1 MYTCDIVMMVI
12 VCICIHVCCT
22 SMQFVQKY
30 KKCKLHVDAFQ
41 TGSGV
46 ALSFA
51 YYGQGTGFIW
61 LDDVGCVGTEA
72 RLWDCANSGIGI
84 HNCDHSEDASV
95 QCTGLFCSLLG
106 CLNYTCLES
115 KCTY

>member
-1 MYTCDIVMMVI
+1 
-12 VCICIHVCCT
+12 
-22 SMQFVQKY
+22 MQLVQKY
-30 KKCKLHVDAFQ
+30 KKCILHVDAFQ

-84 HNCDHSEDASV
+84 HNCVHSEDASV
-95 QCTGLFCSLLG
+95 QCTTGLFRATKAFEL
-106 CLNYTCLES
+106 
-115 KCTY
+115 